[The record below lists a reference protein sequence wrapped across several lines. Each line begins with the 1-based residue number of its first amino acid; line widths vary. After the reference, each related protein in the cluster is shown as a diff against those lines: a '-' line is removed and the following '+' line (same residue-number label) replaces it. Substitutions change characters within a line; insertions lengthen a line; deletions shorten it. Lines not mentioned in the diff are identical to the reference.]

1 MELSDEENLSDNK
14 DDKND
19 LYSTDVITFSK
30 ICHITNEPIDRS
42 AVTMDNIDSML
53 IAKEHIIILGISQ
66 NTIDFI
72 KPLRAKHLPKSSCPT
87 IVILCKELPDD
98 KIWNTIAFFD
108 QIYLIQGDP
117 MSKSDLYRAG
127 IRSAKKVV
135 ILAPSIH
142 EISRLTS
149 HSKREDTGAPDE
161 IK

>member
-1 MELSDEENLSDNK
+1 MIEATDEENHSDNNK
-14 DDKND
+14 DDND

-42 AVTMDNIDSML
+42 AVTMENIDSML
-53 IAKEHIIILGISQ
+53 IARDHIIILGISQ

-98 KIWNTIAFFD
+98 KIWNTIAFFN

-127 IRSAKKVV
+127 IKYAKRVV
-135 ILAPSIH
+135 ILAPSID
-142 EISRLTS
+142 EISRLTT
-149 HSKREDTGAPDE
+149 KREDNGQPDE

>member
-1 MELSDEENLSDNK
+1 ME
-14 DDKND
+14 
-19 LYSTDVITFSK
+19 
-30 ICHITNEPIDRS
+30 
-42 AVTMDNIDSML
+42 NIDSML
-53 IAKEHIIILGISQ
+53 IAKDHIIILGISQ

-87 IVILCKELPDD
+87 IVILCKELPDE
-98 KIWNTIAFFD
+98 KIWNTISFFD

-127 IRSAKKVV
+127 IKFAKKVV

-142 EISRLTS
+142 EISRLT
-149 HSKREDTGAPDE
+149 HTKREDAQPDE